1 MNFAEWMVAIKIFF
15 LIIFLSLD
23 IAEHSKLRVVAQT
36 VANDARDVMTAT
48 GSYNEYVENYIT
60 YRLRQEKQNLSRWN
74 VYVDDGQ
81 YADNSLMEI
90 RLTTVMQPTWLKFA
104 GELKFWTINSYA
116 SGFSQ
121 IKQ

>member
-1 MNFAEWMVAIKIFF
+1 MNFAEWMVAITIFF
-15 LIIFLSLD
+15 FAIFLGTD
-23 IAEHSKLRVVAQT
+23 IAEYSKLRVVAQS

-48 GSYNEYVENYIT
+48 GSYNTYVENYIA
-60 YRLRQEKQNLSRWN
+60 YRLRQEKQSLSRWD

-81 YADNSLMEI
+81 YSDNSLMEI
-90 RLTTVMQPTWLKFA
+90 RLTTVMQPTSLKFA
-104 GELKFWTINSYA
+104 GQMEFWAITAYS